1 MITLYTILPSFGP
14 SHYCGSWSG
23 SLSGIV
29 MVLLIGFGAFH
40 STIHEGTELS
50 ILANFVIWGYL
61 EAV

>member
-1 MITLYTILPSFGP
+1 MSIFHRLVRSFEPSLY
-14 SHYCGSWSG
+14 CG

-29 MVLLIGFGAFH
+29 MVLLIEFGMFH